1 MTEPLDTLSG
11 ISTPDWLQEIR
22 TITDYRSRFHLPSA
36 ESRPLGLDSFERNRA
51 RRLTVQVVS
60 NGHTLENP
68 TWSERKLNMCV
79 SCGCGTPED
88 KHGDDRNITLSQLNA
103 AAEAAG
109 ITVEEVVENI
119 EEGATSAAGGESTS
133 Q

>member
-1 MTEPLDTLSG
+1 
-11 ISTPDWLQEIR
+11 
-22 TITDYRSRFHLPSA
+22 
-36 ESRPLGLDSFERNRA
+36 
-51 RRLTVQVVS
+51 
-60 NGHTLENP
+60 
-68 TWSERKLNMCV
+68 MCV

-109 ITVEEVVENI
+109 ITVDQVVENI